1 MDRSLPPG
9 GSPRTSDDVPRSL
22 PRVVATAVLGL
33 VVVASALAGPWV
45 AEGRGPGVA
54 ADRDLGAP
62 RPPPPDK
69 LDDRELA
76 ELVER
81 LPTPDV
87 DLGGLWTVVLVVV
100 TVLLG
105 LVVMQVVR
113 ARLRGGPTPDVAE
126 GRPGEA
132 LVPLVDVAPPVVALR
147 GAVDDAVVR
156 LEAAPA
162 PADAIVAAWVALEQ
176 AAEDWGVRRDPA
188 DTPTEFTVAVLD
200 RAHADPG
207 ATRTLLALYLRARFS
222 DEALGADDVAAA
234 RSALDVVAQSL
245 AARRHE
251 DDR

>member
-1 MDRSLPPG
+1 RAPGPHPVHGPRVRQVRDRRPGHGRDRRRHDAGMDRSLPPG

-100 TVLLG
+100 TV
-105 LVVMQVVR
+105 
-113 ARLRGGPTPDVAE
+113 
-126 GRPGEA
+126 
-132 LVPLVDVAPPVVALR
+132 
-147 GAVDDAVVR
+147 
-156 LEAAPA
+156 
-162 PADAIVAAWVALEQ
+162 
-176 AAEDWGVRRDPA
+176 
-188 DTPTEFTVAVLD
+188 
-200 RAHADPG
+200 
-207 ATRTLLALYLRARFS
+207 
-222 DEALGADDVAAA
+222 
-234 RSALDVVAQSL
+234 
-245 AARRHE
+245 
-251 DDR
+251 